1 MGTMGHPRSREPP
14 PRLSIHPLAASMRR
28 SISLAPSPARG
39 RARMTGLPSGTVTFL
54 FTDIEGS
61 TARWERDPVAMRH
74 AVDRHFALLQDAIT
88 AHGGVLFKTVGDAV
102 HAAFASAAGA
112 VAAAVAAQQ
121 LLLTEPWAVPEPLR
135 V

>member
-39 RARMTGLPSGTVTFL
+39 SARMTGLPSGTVTFL

-61 TARWERDPVAMRH
+61 TARWERDPVAMGAAMPRH
-74 AVDRHFALLQDAIT
+74 DALLNRAVEE
-88 AHGGVLFKTVGDAV
+88 HGGRVFKTLGDGICAAFPDAV
-102 HAAFASAAGA
+102 SA
-112 VAAAVAAQQ
+112 VAAAVEAQ
-121 LLLTEPWAVPEPLR
+121 R
-135 V
+135 VLMVQDWGGLGP